1 MGDILDEAAAVV
13 QCKEC
18 PWYKSCVMPMRFTI
32 EDIKRQLPSS
42 SFMAEDA
49 TMSRYFAEL
58 ASATQNFLLESCPN
72 FIERLRA
79 SPKLAERIKKMMQSW
94 GTEEQSGS

>member
-1 MGDILDEAAAVV
+1 
-13 QCKEC
+13 
-18 PWYKSCVMPMRFTI
+18 MRFTI

-58 ASATQNFLLESCPN
+58 ASATPNFLL
-72 FIERLRA
+72 
-79 SPKLAERIKKMMQSW
+79 
-94 GTEEQSGS
+94 